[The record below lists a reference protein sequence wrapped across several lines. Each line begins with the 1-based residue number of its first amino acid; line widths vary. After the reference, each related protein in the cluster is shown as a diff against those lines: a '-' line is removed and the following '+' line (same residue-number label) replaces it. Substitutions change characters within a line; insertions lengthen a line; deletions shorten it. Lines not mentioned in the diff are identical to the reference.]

1 MVLEESLL
9 FDSPECADAFIR
21 YLRKKGCKAHK
32 KTVAGFIESG
42 EWEGPVDNVISFLED
57 LLGKS
62 AGVGGDA
69 DGHSE
74 GEVDEP
80 RDADRDEAGENEGG
94 TGSAS
99 DASSRP
105 GTILLLEKLKA
116 GRAGLEKILG
126 SHSEG
131 DFVFSQE
138 DLNRNGEILFRHMA
152 QAMFPIMQK
161 ALAKEGID
169 LPPRED
175 GQDVSDIQAHD
186 ASLFLFVS
194 DILEENGLVKKDAG
208 GNYRLIRKVP
218 VEQCRVKVSAEGLPD
233 YEDDE
238 LASRG
243 ISFCGTIDMSVQHEV
258 VMDGTVIVEFSI
270 DDLEEGLRGLDVD
283 AESLDEFFW
292 NYELKRLAVMAVIE
306 VVGGAGKISL
316 DNLQQKL
323 MGYRIQAKE
332 VAEPVKV
339 TLDHEFLSSLVAEMR
354 KLGYLAGSQEN
365 IRLAR

>member
-42 EWEGPVDNVISFLED
+42 EWEGPVDNVIAFLEE
-57 LLGKS
+57 LLERN
-62 AGVGGDA
+62 AGAGGDT
-69 DGHSE
+69 DGDSE
-74 GEVDEP
+74 GDRDDA
-80 RDADRDEAGENEGG
+80 RDAEWDEAGENGGG
-94 TGSAS
+94 TGIAG
-99 DASSRP
+99 DASWRSA
-105 GTILLLEKLKA
+105 TIRLLEKLKA

-218 VEQCRVKVSAEGLPD
+218 VEQCRVMVSAEGLPD